1 MTSELHR
8 PLHITMAQH
17 GDRPV
22 LEQLWTMF
30 RHDMSEFS
38 GTLPDARGRFRQER
52 LDAALDDPGWC
63 AYLLQATD
71 APVGL
76 VAVRGL
82 GLSVRVISS
91 FFLVR
96 AARRSGYGLAAVE
109 AITAAH
115 PGRWEV
121 AFQGSNHPAVAFWRR
136 AASQVSPGAWSEE
149 RRAVPGRP
157 DLPPDRWISFG
168 VR

>member
-1 MTSELHR
+1 MTSDPDT
-8 PLHITMAQH
+8 PLYITVAKH
-17 GDRPV
+17 DDRPV

-38 GTLPDARGRFRQER
+38 GTLPDPRARFRQER
-52 LDAALDDPGWC
+52 LDAALSDPGWC
-63 AYLLQATD
+63 AYVLWLAD

-76 VAVRGL
+76 AVVRGL
-82 GLSVRVISS
+82 ESNVRVMSS

-96 AARRSGYGLAAVE
+96 AARRSGYALAAVA
-109 AITAAH
+109 AITACH

-121 AFQGSNHPAVAFWRR
+121 AFQGSNLTAAAFWRR
-136 AASQVSPGAWSEE
+136 AATDVSVGDWTEE
-149 RRAVPGRP
+149 RRQVPQRP
-157 DLPPDRWISFG
+157 ELPPDYWISFD

>member
-1 MTSELHR
+1 MTSTSHT
-8 PLHITMAQH
+8 PLHITVAEHDNRLM
-17 GDRPV
+17 

-38 GTLPDARGRFRQER
+38 GTLPDSRGRFRQER
-52 LDAALDDPGWC
+52 LDAALSDPGWR
-63 AYLLQATD
+63 AYVLWLAD

-76 VAVRGL
+76 AVVRGL
-82 GLSVRVISS
+82 ESSVRVVSS

-109 AITAAH
+109 AITACH

-121 AFQGSNHPAVAFWRR
+121 AFQGSNLAAAAFWR
-136 AASQVSPGAWSEE
+136 QVATDVSLGDWTEE
-149 RRAVPGRP
+149 RREVPQRP
-157 DLPPDRWISFG
+157 ELPPDHWISFD

>member
-1 MTSELHR
+1 MTPNPHT
-8 PLHITMAQH
+8 PLHITVATPD
-17 GDRPV
+17 DRPL

-38 GTLPDARGRFRQER
+38 GALPDPQARFRQER
-52 LDAALDDPGWC
+52 LDAALSDPGWC
-63 AYLLQATD
+63 AYLFWLAD

-76 VAVRGL
+76 AVVRGL
-82 GLSVRVISS
+82 ESSVRVMSS

-109 AITAAH
+109 ALTVRH
-115 PGRWEV
+115 PGSWEV
-121 AFQGSNHPAVAFWRR
+121 AFQGSNLTAAAFWRR
-136 AASQVSPGAWSEE
+136 AAAVVSVASWAEQRREVPQREE
-149 RRAVPGRP
+149 
-157 DLPPDRWISFG
+157 LPPDYWISFD